1 MVTGHD
7 VSRIDSLVDSF
18 ICSLIDQ
25 VLCQV
30 RIEQA
35 SVACAST
42 VISQDQCFL
51 HCLFPADDTATVHTM
66 FCLTVPNFVSLT
78 LLPIFT
84 AFYHINFLYVL
95 FMCQFSLVLISAPFS
110 FRFFSPLGRE
120 GREGRETRFGS
131 TLSFG
136 NHWCFIVNGGMSDGL
151 G

>member
-7 VSRIDSLVDSF
+7 VSRIYSLVDSF

-51 HCLFPADDTATVHTM
+51 HSLFPADDTATVHTM
-66 FCLTVPNFVSLT
+66 FCLTVPNFVSST

-84 AFYHINFLYVL
+84 AFYHITFHYVL
-95 FMCQFSLVLISAPFS
+95 FMCQFSLVLISGLFFFS
-110 FRFFSPLGRE
+110 FL
-120 GREGRETRFGS
+120 
-131 TLSFG
+131 LSFWG
-136 NHWCFIVNGGMSDGL
+136 ERGAERLALEAHCHLEITGVL
-151 G
+151 